1 MARPLRIEFPGA
13 CYHVISRGNFRFP
26 VFKEEADR
34 ALLLEKLVDFAELY
48 HVGVRAYCIMVNHFH
63 CYIQTREANLARFMQ
78 SFLTSFSVSYNRRH
92 GTSGHVFQG
101 RYKAFL
107 VEDGRIYSS
116 RVSRYIHLN
125 PADIPE
131 LRNASLAQRCRA
143 IREARWSSY
152 GQILGL
158 RRCPKWLERRA
169 VLAGFPGETLAET
182 LAGKRKEYARFV
194 ELGLTKGL
202 DMWNPAAEAAAQTI
216 IGSDSFVDRMRQ
228 AVSDVA
234 EKVAVRRECGRQVQL
249 RSWCLLRSVV
259 HAVANEFSVSP
270 VSLLGKWSNANDAR
284 QVVLYLA
291 VIHCRGRYTLTSLAN
306 RLGRISVSG
315 LAKARQLMVRRL
327 ASDDELR
334 TRVERIRNALSTAKD
349 SSS

>member
-13 CYHVISRGNFRFP
+13 CYHVVNRGNFRFP
-26 VFKEEADR
+26 VFEDAADR
-34 ALLLEKLVDFAELY
+34 ALLLEKLADFSARY
-48 HVGVRAYCIMVNHFH
+48 HVRVRAYCIMVNHFH
-63 CYIQTREANLARFMQ
+63 CHVQTREANLARFMQ

-107 VEDGRIYSS
+107 VEDRSIYSS

-125 PADIPE
+125 PAEIPD
-131 LRNASLAQRCRA
+131 LRNAPLARRRRA
-143 IREARWSSY
+143 IRDARWSSY

-158 RRCPKWLERRA
+158 RRCPRWLDRRA
-169 VLAGFPGETLAET
+169 VLAGFPGRTRAE
-182 LAGKRKEYARFV
+182 KRKEYARFV

-202 DMWNPAAEAAAQTI
+202 DMWNPVTEAAAQTI
-216 IGSDSFVDRMRQ
+216 IGSDRFIDRMRQ

-234 EKVAVRRECGRQVQL
+234 EKASVRRECGKQVRL

-259 HAVANEFSVSP
+259 HAVADEFSVPP
-270 VSLLGKWSNANDAR
+270 VSLLAKWSHANDAR
-284 QVVLYLA
+284 QVLLYLA
-291 VIHCRGRYTLTSLAN
+291 VVHCRGRYTLTSLAN

-315 LAKARQLMVRRL
+315 LAKARQLMVLRL
-327 ASDDELR
+327 ASDDDLR
-334 TRVERIRNALSTAKD
+334 VRVDRIQDALAKGKD
-349 SSS
+349 SCS